1 MTLINKPQVWQ
12 IDPAT
17 QSAELVHE
25 FPQAVSAMGIAE
37 YENDVFAVVSNT
49 FTPALRSST
58 HSVNQNIGNFS
69 DATATATTGSWS
81 TWTLNFNH
89 HRKHSRSVSVDK
101 IVDIPSAEFLN
112 GMTAVPGV
120 PGILLAADSGAG
132 LVYRIDAP
140 SKTWSVFLDD
150 PTLKPNS
157 TAAIKLGVNGVHV
170 RDGYLYFDNTFQPPL
185 LARVPYHTQNATA
198 AGTVEVVF
206 ESATFPLNEG
216 RGQADDFTFDRA
228 GNVWLSSA
236 SSSVVKLDLKRH
248 TQTLVAGGPDD
259 AVLVGSTSTTFGRT
273 KKDRDVLYITTNGGI
288 GDPSVAGLTGGQV
301 ATLNTRWL

>member
-25 FPQAVSAMGIAE
+25 FPLAISAMGIAE
-37 YENDVFAVVSNT
+37 YKDDVFAVVSNIYT
-49 FTPALRSST
+49 LPSRTIADVM
-58 HSVNQNIGNFS
+58 HQNIGNFS

-81 TWTLNFNH
+81 TWTLDFNH
-89 HRKHSRSVSVDK
+89 RRKHNRLASVEK
-101 IVDIPSAEFLN
+101 IVDISSAEFLN
-112 GMTAVPGV
+112 GMTAVPSV

-140 SKTWSVFLDD
+140 SKTWYVFLDD
-150 PTLKPNS
+150 PTLKPNL
-157 TAAIKLGVNGVHV
+157 TAAVKIGVNGVHV
-170 RDGYLYFDNTFQPPL
+170 RDGYLYFDNTFQSPL
-185 LARVPYHTQNATA
+185 LARVPYHTKDATA

-236 SSSVVKLDLKRH
+236 SSSVVKLDLKKH

-301 ATLNTRWL
+301 AALNTQWL